1 MKENPG
7 ALLTTGHAYNH
18 NSNLLYTSLNMS
30 LYVTRI
36 LITRNTHR
44 SGCLCVCMCVL
55 AQT

>member
-30 LYVTRI
+30 LYITRI